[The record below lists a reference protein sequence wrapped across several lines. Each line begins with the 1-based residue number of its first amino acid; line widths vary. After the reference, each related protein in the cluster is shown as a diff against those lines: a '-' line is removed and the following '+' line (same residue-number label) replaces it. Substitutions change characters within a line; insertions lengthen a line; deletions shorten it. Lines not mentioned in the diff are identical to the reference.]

1 MNRKNPNGLV
11 GYRTPTEPPT
21 GNVTRFLRP
30 QRGTVPEP
38 TKGQAI
44 IARAQLADPT
54 AQFEDLYENLNRSER
69 RVLASEARAHKKAL
83 ARRDAVRKQRADKKA
98 KKFARGLVEI

>member
-1 MNRKNPNGLV
+1 MNLK

-21 GNVTRFLRP
+21 GNVTRLLRP

-44 IARAQLADPT
+44 IAKAQLADTT
-54 AQFEDLYENLNRSER
+54 ASFEDVYESLNRSER
-69 RVLASEARAHKKAL
+69 RVLASEARAHKKAM
-83 ARRDAVRKQRADKKA
+83 ARRDAVRKKRADKKA
-98 KKFARGLVEI
+98 KKFARGLMEL